1 MTIIIIK
8 IMKVLNNIQLEK
20 ICAIDIETVRIGDK
34 FENISEG
41 FQGAWEYKNKIEG
54 EIPEYEELCELWE
67 RSSALYAE
75 FAKVCA
81 VSLAYLD
88 TKGNLVCK
96 EFYGEDE
103 VEILTN
109 LKNTLDNIPN
119 DYRLVGHS
127 SKYFDYPFLCKR
139 YIINGLTIPNMIDF
153 THAKPWEI
161 SNLDTNELW
170 KMGGTG
176 AGSSLKALCN
186 VLNLES
192 SKEDLAGDEVGKAY
206 FKGELERIGRYCSYD
221 TVATFNIVAVMKGM
235 RDKVVNFENVKYIQ
249 VKSEK
254 PKQYQTLLH
263 ELYETKMFNQVF
275 KDKLKAHLKSKKIKK
290 SELEVVKKLIL
301 ASYLEKIE
309 IGDREAR
316 TKEEVNE
323 NRTEEVKQFIKEL

>member
-1 MTIIIIK
+1 
-8 IMKVLNNIQLEK
+8 MKVLNNIQLEK
-20 ICAIDIETVRIGDK
+20 ICAIDIETVRVGEK

-41 FQGAWEYKNKIEG
+41 FQGAWEYKNKQDG

-75 FAKVCA
+75 FSKVCA

-96 EFYGEDE
+96 EFYGENEAD
-103 VEILTN
+103 ILTN

-127 SKYFDYPFLCKR
+127 SKYFDYPYLCKR
-139 YIINGLTIPNMIDF
+139 FVINGISIPNLIDF
-153 THAKPWEI
+153 TNAKPWEI

-186 VLNLES
+186 VLGLES

-206 FKGELERIGRYCSYD
+206 FKGELDRIGRYCSYD
-221 TVATFNIVAVMKGM
+221 TVATFNVVAVMKGL
-235 RDKVVNFENVKYIQ
+235 RDRVIKFEDVKYIK
-249 VKSEK
+249 VGETKEK
-254 PKQYQTLLH
+254 QHQTLLH

-275 KDKLKAHLKSKKIKK
+275 KDKFKATLKSKK
-290 SELEVVKKLIL
+290 VKKAEKDLVERMLL
-301 ASYLEKIE
+301 ASYLERIP
-309 IGDREAR
+309 IGDYEAKA
-316 TKEEVNE
+316 KEEINK